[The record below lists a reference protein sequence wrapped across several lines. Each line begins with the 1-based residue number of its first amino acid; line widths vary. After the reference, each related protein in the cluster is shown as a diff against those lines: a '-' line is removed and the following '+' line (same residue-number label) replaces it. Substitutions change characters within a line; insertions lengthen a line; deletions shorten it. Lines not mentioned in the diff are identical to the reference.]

1 MTKPIE
7 WTTTENMPVIFWH
20 RMHVDESGELRDAT
34 PSDLV
39 AALAAMGEG
48 ERAEVLAAFHGDSIV
63 HRHLQERVEDA
74 ERERDRMAREF
85 GTRPGELPDDGEIA
99 RVVRERAEFR
109 DRVEKAERES
119 RCSAESASANLA
131 ELHRAEVRIEELMAA
146 LNKAERKLD
155 TALECDADRWDIT
168 RGTLGAI
175 NGEFTVDAARRVV
188 AERDRLRTRA
198 IAAET
203 AAAQREPESPTRA
216 PLFSAHTETSK
227 QKEYPLERG
236 SRFVNDTVEDGCG
249 TVTTIVGGTSGALV
263 IQWGAGYPFL
273 ADVLALAHRR
283 GLL

>member
-119 RCSAESASANLA
+119 RCSAESASANRA

-203 AAAQREPESPTRA
+203 TAAQREPR
-216 PLFSAHTETSK
+216 
-227 QKEYPLERG
+227 EYPLERG

-263 IQWGAGYPFL
+263 IQWGAGYPFP
-273 ADVLALAHRR
+273 ADVLALAPRR